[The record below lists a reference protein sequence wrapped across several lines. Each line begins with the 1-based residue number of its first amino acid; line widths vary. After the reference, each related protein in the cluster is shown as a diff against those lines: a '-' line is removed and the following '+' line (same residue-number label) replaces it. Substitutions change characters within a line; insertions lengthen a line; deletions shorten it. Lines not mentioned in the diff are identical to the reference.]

1 MLPELG
7 RVVTVP
13 VATWRL
19 EETVWPACQEYFVRD
34 QEEERLR
41 DLWRREA
48 VRDLGRMF
56 EVSSD
61 LGAVELTRG
70 SADALCASDLDH
82 DDHAVPPDAVERL
95 RAALAEPDL
104 PLARLTPLGLR
115 GVRDRLLAE
124 GRDAP
129 LVGELAGAPP
139 AELLGVLAQ
148 HHPPQ
153 DAVAELQGWPAWPGQ
168 DVEMSLRAVRDCPF
182 RTRVGTILASGHPD
196 VGGLREL
203 RELVAEPLRKTARHP
218 LRLVLIRPPGA
229 RGRRKKRKH

>member
-48 VRDLGRMF
+48 ARDLRRMF

-61 LGAVELTRG
+61 LGPVELTRG

-82 DDHAVPPDAVERL
+82 DDQPLPPDAVERL
-95 RAALAEPDL
+95 RAALAEPDF
-104 PLARLTPLGLR
+104 PLVRLTPLRGR

-139 AELLGVLAQ
+139 AELLA
-148 HHPPQ
+148 
-153 DAVAELQGWPAWPGQ
+153 
-168 DVEMSLRAVRDCPF
+168 
-182 RTRVGTILASGHPD
+182 
-196 VGGLREL
+196 
-203 RELVAEPLRKTARHP
+203 LVP
-218 LRLVLIRPPGA
+218 IRSPGA